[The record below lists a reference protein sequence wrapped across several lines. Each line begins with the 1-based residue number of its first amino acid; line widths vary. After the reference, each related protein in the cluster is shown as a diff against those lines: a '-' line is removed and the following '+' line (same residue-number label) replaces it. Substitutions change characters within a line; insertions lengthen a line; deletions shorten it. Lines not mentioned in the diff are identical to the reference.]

1 MATRIEERFA
11 VQAPAER
18 VWAYLVDPR
27 QVVGCLAG
35 ARITEV
41 VDERTF
47 RGAMAVKVG
56 PATVAY
62 QGSVVL
68 SRIDAAAMRVAMT
81 AEGRENAGSGSARMS
96 MESRVAALPGGGT
109 EVTVIADVDLV
120 GRLVQLG
127 RGMVEQVSHQMF
139 QQFARC
145 VQAHFEA
152 GPGAPPGPGAG
163 QPLRAVPLLARAL
176 WASLIAFLRRLL
188 GRR

>member
-1 MATRIEERFA
+1 MAAHIEERFT

-18 VWAYLVDPR
+18 VWGYLLDPR

-35 ARITEV
+35 ARITEA

-47 RGAMAVKVG
+47 RGSMTVKVG

-68 SRIDAAAMRVAMT
+68 SLIDAAAMRVTMT
-81 AEGRENAGSGSARMS
+81 GEGRESAGSGSARMT
-96 MESRVAALPGGGT
+96 MESRLAALPGGST
-109 EVTVIADVDLV
+109 EVTVIADVDLA

-139 QQFARC
+139 QEFARC
-145 VQAHFEA
+145 VRARLEAAPGAAPAAEA
-152 GPGAPPGPGAG
+152 GRPM
-163 QPLRAVPLLARAL
+163 RAVPLVARAL
-176 WASLIAFLRRLL
+176 WAWLLAFLRRLL

>member
-1 MATRIEERFA
+1 MATRIEERFT

-18 VWAYLVDPR
+18 VWAYLLDPR
-27 QVVGCLAG
+27 QVASCLAG
-35 ARITEV
+35 AQVTEL

-47 RGAMAVKVG
+47 HGAMTVKVG

-62 QGSVVL
+62 RGSVVL
-68 SRIDAAAMRVAMT
+68 SRIDAAAMSVTMVG
-81 AEGRENAGSGSARMS
+81 EGREGAGSGSARMT
-96 MESRVAALPGGGT
+96 MESRLAALPGGGT

-145 VQAHFEA
+145 VQARLEA
-152 GPGAPPGPGAG
+152 APGTAPADGAG
-163 QPLRAVPLLARAL
+163 QPLRAVPLIARAL
-176 WASLIAFLRRLL
+176 WASLVAFLRRLL

>member
-1 MATRIEERFA
+1 MAARIEERFT

-18 VWAYLVDPR
+18 VWGYLLDPR

-35 ARITEV
+35 ARITEA

-47 RGAMAVKVG
+47 RGSMTVKVG

-68 SRIDAAAMRVAMT
+68 SLIDAAAMRVTMT
-81 AEGRENAGSGSARMS
+81 GEGRESAGSGSARMT
-96 MESRVAALPGGGT
+96 MESRLAALPGGGT
-109 EVTVIADVDLV
+109 EVTVIADVDLA

-139 QQFARC
+139 QEFARC
-145 VQAHFEA
+145 VQARLEA
-152 GPGAPPGPGAG
+152 APGAPPAAEAG
-163 QPLRAVPLLARAL
+163 RPLRAVPLVARAL
-176 WASLIAFLRRLL
+176 WAWLLAFLRRLL